1 MLMDF
6 YFYFLV
12 GPLVVWCMYVC
23 IVVATRG
30 ADVAAAGALPT
41 LVMHVGE
48 LFFLSFFLSFTENL

>member
-1 MLMDF
+1 MDF
-6 YFYFLV
+6 YVYFLV

-48 LFFLSFFLSFTENL
+48 LFFLSFTENL